1 MGYLLLFSDI
11 AVVVLQNT
19 LQNALGIRVLKT
31 GADVYRFN
39 AYTYVVCVMAFAALA
54 VGRPISLYSLV
65 LGSAFGLLTVLAG
78 VYKIKALATGPMHMT
93 VLITTS
99 SMIIPSLAGVVWF
112 GEPLRIEKLIATVA
126 LIVFL
131 FFSLDWGKGS
141 DCSTN
146 GQWLLACVVAFF
158 SMGGIG
164 VLQKIHQS
172 SSHKNELF
180 GFLACSFLLSFAY
193 AWIASR
199 RGTVT
204 IRLER
209 RVIVPVLLSGLFSFT
224 MNYWGLKLSGILPS
238 QIYFPLLN
246 GSAIVLSSLCAVV
259 IFKERISRRQ
269 IIGLVGGVVSLVV
282 LCL

>member
-1 MGYLLLFSDI
+1 MRQRPPERGCTGGDLLLFSDI
-11 AVVVLQNT
+11 AVAVLQNT

-54 VGRPISLYSLV
+54 VGRPVSLYSMV
-65 LGSAFGLLTVLAG
+65 FGSAFGLLTVLAG
-78 VYKIKALATGPMHMT
+78 IYVYKIKALATDPMHMT
-93 VLITTS
+93 VLITTF

-126 LIVFL
+126 LIGFL

-141 DCSTN
+141 GRSTN
-146 GQWLLACVVAFF
+146 GPWLWACVVAFF

-164 VLQKIHQS
+164 VLQKIHHF

-180 GFLACSFLLSFAY
+180 GFLACSFLLSFVY

-199 RGTVT
+199 RG
-204 IRLER
+204 RSR
-209 RVIVPVLLSGLFSFT
+209 
-224 MNYWGLKLSGILPS
+224 
-238 QIYFPLLN
+238 
-246 GSAIVLSSLCAVV
+246 SARSSA
-259 IFKERISRRQ
+259 
-269 IIGLVGGVVSLVV
+269 
-282 LCL
+282 